1 MQRIR
6 IKYTKEEQ
14 LKFVGHLDFI
24 KVYEKAFRRTELPLT
39 YSQGFNPRMK
49 ISWGPPLPLGITSDC
64 ELADLYF
71 EGWVRPEQ
79 VREEINKVLPLGSK
93 VTEASLCHPAL
104 TSVAAAIVA
113 SEYIFEFDKSAN
125 LADKIKEIMS
135 QEKIIINRTA
145 KTPKNAKAPKMKK
158 GETKELNARAMIF
171 RLEQIEGKLKA
182 VIQSSNTGSL
192 KPSELLKL
200 LGNPSVLESARTK
213 VLIDAE
219 LKSVIK

>member
-49 ISWGPPLPLGITSDC
+49 ISWGPPLPLGITSNC

-113 SEYIFEFDKSAN
+113 SEYIFELDKAIN
-125 LADKIKEIMS
+125 LTGKVKEIMS
-135 QEKIIINRTA
+135 QEKIIISRTS
-145 KTPKNAKAPKMKK
+145 KEK
-158 GETKELNARAMIF
+158 TKEINARAMLF
-171 RLEQIEGKLKA
+171 SLEAEEEKLKA

-200 LGNPSVLESARTK
+200 LGNPSVLKSARTK

-219 LKSVIK
+219 LKSVIR